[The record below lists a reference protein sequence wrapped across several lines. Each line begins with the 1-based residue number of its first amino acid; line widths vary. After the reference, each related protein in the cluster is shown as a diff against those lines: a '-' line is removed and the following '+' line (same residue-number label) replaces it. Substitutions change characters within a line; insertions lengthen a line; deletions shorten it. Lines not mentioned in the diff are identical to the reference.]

1 MALSLGAGHFDRV
14 EIRAVGWEIKKF
26 SAPCLNGLSDS
37 CHHMRGEVVTDYTKA
52 FLIEI

>member
-1 MALSLGAGHFDRV
+1 LSLGAGHFDRV

-37 CHHMRGEVVTDYTKA
+37 CHLMRGEVVTDYHVPPP
-52 FLIEI
+52 